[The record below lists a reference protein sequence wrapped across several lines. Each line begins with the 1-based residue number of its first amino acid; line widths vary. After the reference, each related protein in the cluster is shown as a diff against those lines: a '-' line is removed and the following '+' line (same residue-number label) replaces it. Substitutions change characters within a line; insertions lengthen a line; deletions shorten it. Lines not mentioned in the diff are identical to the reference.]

1 MDWGRQN
8 VLAVGLANQVYLWD
22 AGMGSIVLLK
32 KMEDDNEYICSVSW
46 SKDGN
51 FLSVG
56 TSDCKVEVIDFCFL
70 ILWLNNYTIVLS
82 LFHSKSP

>member
-1 MDWGRQN
+1 MRFIICADLNLMDWGRQN

-22 AGMGSIVLLK
+22 AGEGDIVLLK

-51 FLSVG
+51 FLAIG
-56 TSDCKVEVIDFCFL
+56 TSDCKVEVKHNTHTL
-70 ILWLNNYTIVLS
+70 L
-82 LFHSKSP
+82 LFVV